1 MQELQ
6 NRIDPLSGDGNL
18 TEPMITVI
26 CHVSFIRMKN
36 LSPDIDVVVVFKAS
50 LQEVDKY
57 HDT

>member
-6 NRIDPLSGDGNL
+6 SRIDPLSGDGNL
-18 TEPMITVI
+18 TEPMISVI

>member
-1 MQELQ
+1 M
-6 NRIDPLSGDGNL
+6 GVA
-18 TEPMITVI
+18 EPMITVI

-57 HDT
+57 HDA